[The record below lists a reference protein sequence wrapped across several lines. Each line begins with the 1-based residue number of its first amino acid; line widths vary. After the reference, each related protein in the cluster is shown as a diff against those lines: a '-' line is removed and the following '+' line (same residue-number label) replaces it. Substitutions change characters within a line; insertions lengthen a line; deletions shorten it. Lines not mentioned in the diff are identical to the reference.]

1 MICLK
6 ETIPRMKTVYIR
18 RSNSKKSF
26 LEQVRFQPW
35 TMKKK
40 LKITSTVKDYLER
53 YEGKLS
59 KRHGCWEKFIMSMR
73 RFKRSLN
80 DFAQILIPW
89 EMKVKAIESHF
100 GSVVS
105 SYFVFLRWLM
115 WINIWL
121 AALPGSVGYKTIP
134 DDERQKASQLKSI
147 WDAEGIVKYSPLFYG
162 YYGHDKLIGNS
173 YRLPLAYM
181 IIGLAGFAFSFIVVL
196 RQMAAN
202 SKRSGLSGQ
211 EENFTF
217 SRKLFSGWDFTIG
230 HPETSTNKY
239 ASIVTGFKESI
250 LEEKQKSQEQNKKLL
265 TLLRILAN
273 IIVLMLL
280 ALSTYIIQLCVERS
294 REVEINH
301 RRDNL
306 EIGFWEQQELTVV
319 MTLIATLFPT
329 FFDIV
334 SIMEKYHPRVNL
346 RWQLARI
353 FGLNLLNLYT
363 LFIALFWKQE
373 DLKRELHTILMEK
386 PCNTTESSITMPSMD
401 HINCS
406 IQQETLDSSL
416 CWETMIGQE
425 VFKLTVMDLVFV
437 IGTIII
443 QEFLRG
449 LCVRYFNPVCCW
461 DMEQAFPEYA
471 DFHTAENILHLIS
484 NQGIIWL
491 GTFFAPG
498 LPLLNLAKL
507 FILLYLR
514 SWSVMVCNVPQEGI
528 FRASRS
534 NNFYYALLLVMLFL
548 SMLPP
553 LFAIVAIEPSPH
565 CGPFSGQKKMFEV
578 ISNYI
583 DDELPSSMTAGINY
597 AASPGVIIPLL
608 MLLGMTIY
616 YLVSVNKG
624 LKESNKGLKKELQY
638 ERTEG
643 KQKIY
648 AMANVKR
655 DLESGQSKAEK
666 KDTKMSGAAYSVIA
680 AKRIAK
686 LLNANKDAVKMKLKP
701 HHPSHDV

>member
-1 MICLK
+1 MI
-6 ETIPRMKTVYIR
+6 T
-18 RSNSKKSF
+18 
-26 LEQVRFQPW
+26 
-35 TMKKK
+35 
-40 LKITSTVKDYLER
+40 
-53 YEGKLS
+53 
-59 KRHGCWEKFIMSMR
+59 
-73 RFKRSLN
+73 
-80 DFAQILIPW
+80 
-89 EMKVKAIESHF
+89 
-100 GSVVS
+100 
-105 SYFVFLRWLM
+105 
-115 WINIWL
+115 
-121 AALPGSVGYKTIP
+121 
-134 DDERQKASQLKSI
+134 
-147 WDAEGIVKYSPLFYG
+147 
-162 YYGHDKLIGNS
+162 
-173 YRLPLAYM
+173 
-181 IIGLAGFAFSFIVVL
+181 GLAGFAFSFIVVL

-294 REVEINH
+294 REVEISH

-373 DLKRELHTILMEK
+373 DLKRELHTILMEE